1 MVFVPGESER
11 IRRCRL
17 QKEMRGE
24 REKGGGGGGILDEFN
39 AHSAVKVATGR
50 NTIHQIASESP
61 TETDAN
67 RRTERQTGCYSL

>member
-1 MVFVPGESER
+1 MQVAEGNEGR
-11 IRRCRL
+11 
-17 QKEMRGE
+17 E
-24 REKGGGGGGILDEFN
+24 REGVGMGGLLDEFN